1 MSSVIKMDVPE
12 SCAACKLS
20 YLQEVRKGKFIRM
33 CMPLQCDV
41 TCFNKCR
48 HLDCLF
54 MNDLKDIHNRVVD
67 LDDFFEVLKSS
78 IIYLHSG
85 NKMKDEPRHLGE
97 PPR

>member
-1 MSSVIKMDVPE
+1 MDVPE

-20 YLQEVRKGKFIRM
+20 YLQEIKQGKFIRM

-41 TCFNKCR
+41 TYCNKFR
-48 HLDCLF
+48 HPDCLF
-54 MNDLKDIHNRVVD
+54 MNNLKDIHNRIVD
-67 LDDFFEVLKSS
+67 LKVFFEALENS